1 MSGRDEGGNVKGKSR
16 SRSRVQFPVGR
27 LYRLL
32 PAGDKKRKRK
42 REESYAIYIYK
53 VLKQVHPDTGISS
66 KSMSIMNIFVNHMFE
81 RIAAE
86 ASRLAHYHKRSII
99 PSREIQTAVHFLL
112 PDQLA
117 KQADSEGI
125 KALTKIN
132 GGQKRGSVPHGMTV
146 DLNEAGAFKC
156 YCPDKQGAHHSSL
169 EAIHGGKVKG
179 KSRSRSRVQFPV
191 GRLYRLLPAGDKKR
205 KRKRKESFAIYIY
218 KVLKQVHPDT
228 GISSKAMSIMNILV
242 NHMFERIAA
251 EASRLAHYHKRSII
265 PSREIQTAVHFLLP
279 DQLAKQAD
287 SEGIKA
293 LTKFVSSDSTCQ
305 LSLLSK
311 ALLRATLVF
320 PSGLDI
326 SLQS

>member
-1 MSGRDEGGNVKGKSR
+1 MSGRDDGGKVKGKSR

-66 KSMSIMNIFVNHMFE
+66 KAMSIMNIFVNHMFE

-125 KALTKIN
+125 KALTKFVSIALK
-132 GGQKRGSVPHGMTV
+132 GTSFIKV
-146 DLNEAGAFKC
+146 
-156 YCPDKQGAHHSSL
+156 YCHAVRDAPPFLPSILSPQ
-169 EAIHGGKVKG
+169 GGKVKG

-191 GRLYRLLPAGDKKR
+191 GCLYRLLPAGDKKR

-293 LTKFVSSDSTCQ
+293 LTKFVSSD
-305 LSLLSK
+305 
-311 ALLRATLVF
+311 
-320 PSGLDI
+320 
-326 SLQS
+326 